1 MHDKMLAVVQRLV
14 KPHGLRTARVH
25 RIGMLLRGDGMP
37 APKAPITHH
46 APDLTVYDDAGWVI
60 ATVTIGP
67 RAGHYLISLPTVD
80 VGCQTVN
87 ADQPH
92 AVVDMICAARGAA
105 A

>member
-14 KPHGLRTARVH
+14 KPHGLRTVCVR
-25 RIGMLLRGDGMP
+25 RIGMRLRGDGMP
-37 APKAPITHH
+37 WPKASITHH

-67 RAGHYLISLPTVD
+67 RAGQYLVSLPTMD
-80 VGCQTVN
+80 VGCQIVN

-92 AVVDMICAARGAA
+92 AVVDMIRAARKAA